1 MRCPNCHS
9 KLSEK
14 SMMCVHCGKIFRL
27 IDGEMIEVEQKEAS
41 QPLPPLDFTTL
52 DMNGSYL
59 KAKDIPLDDLMKY
72 FEQSK
77 RETEIHRDFSLPAFF
92 FGPLWYWYQNEF
104 IMGLLDFILLIL
116 IMVYLPC
123 PIFWKMLAANLSVSL
138 PIAGFLFLYLPHF
151 LLFSFFQFFTAS
163 AIKKKLMK
171 WRFSLMKKV
180 HANEDIGLFMVRV
193 DRICKTGAIYV
204 VIGILLM
211 TLIVVMISYY
221 FRIF

>member
-27 IDGEMIEVEQKEAS
+27 IDGELIEVEQKEAS

-77 RETEIHRDFSLPAFF
+77 REQKFIETLVCQHSFS
-92 FGPLWYWYQNEF
+92 
-104 IMGLLDFILLIL
+104 D
-116 IMVYLPC
+116 
-123 PIFWKMLAANLSVSL
+123 
-138 PIAGFLFLYLPHF
+138 LY
-151 LLFSFFQFFTAS
+151 
-163 AIKKKLMK
+163 
-171 WRFSLMKKV
+171 
-180 HANEDIGLFMVRV
+180 G
-193 DRICKTGAIYV
+193 
-204 VIGILLM
+204 IGIRMSLLWDYWI
-211 TLIVVMISYY
+211 LFY
-221 FRIF
+221 